1 MQATI
6 DIEFVAQTLQQYTS
20 EQGANVQSETY
31 ELLDARTDEAA
42 RTRLQREL
50 AEMKGILK
58 RLREGTKGEFG
69 CFRRVR
75 GVPQGV
81 RPG

>member
-20 EQGANVQSETY
+20 ERGAQAQSKTY
-31 ELLDARTDEAA
+31 ELLDGRTDEDA
-42 RTRLQREL
+42 RARLQAEL

-58 RLREGTKGEFG
+58 RLREGTRGEFG
-69 CFRRVR
+69 CFRRIR
-75 GVPQGV
+75 GGAPQSA
-81 RPG
+81 R